1 MLFFKKKEKDKETQ
15 EEVQQA
21 PEVDQRQQELDAIRE
36 AHKDLPIPTI
46 LPMFLNKLNG
56 DDAADL
62 PEDTIAEDRKKE
74 LIELLYVPELG
85 RDTVEQL
92 STQEVLFLMLA
103 MELYNKASELK
114 NFSQNHRV
122 LYNEILSRVRD
133 AEQIYMLFDRRTGY
147 PFLYNGCVCIY
158 LDKDYAID
166 AANRFRKIMRD
177 LEVRMLPGE
186 ASENSDASAFAYL
199 NFLGMN
205 MCMLDNG
212 KYRCRFRR
220 QEIRVNVNFSASS
233 EKQPQKPPMN
243 PELSYALCD
252 FLQEAR
258 WQVNYE
264 KRDEVLKQKEARMLA
279 LLQRGI
285 YLLPF
290 QETEDGKR
298 GVLIR
303 KDKDGKQFLA
313 IFTDEVELAKEQL
326 PAGGGWKLRSIT
338 FPQLPLLMGNLAGAI
353 LNPNGHRIVIPAQQV
368 AAALNAAKEAAA
380 KKAAEQAEQAGA
392 AQAPEAEADSKPEET
407 EKKPAEA
414 EEKPADTETEE

>member
-1 MLFFKKKEKDKETQ
+1 MLFFKKKERETQ
-15 EEVQQA
+15 EETEQIR
-21 PEVDQRQQELDAIRE
+21 EVDPHQQEVDAQRE

-56 DDAADL
+56 DDAADV
-62 PEDTIAEDRKKE
+62 PEDTIEEARKKE
-74 LIELLYVPELG
+74 LIELLYEPELG
-85 RDTVEQL
+85 RSVVEQL
-92 STQEVLFLMLA
+92 TTQEVLFLMLA
-103 MELYNKASELK
+103 MELYNKEAELK

-133 AEQIYMLFDRRTGY
+133 AEQVYVLFDRRTGY

-158 LDKDYAID
+158 LDKDYAVD

-186 ASENSDASAFAYL
+186 ASENNDATVFAYL

-233 EKQPQKPPMN
+233 DKQTQRPPMN

-264 KRDEVLKQKEARMLA
+264 KRDEVLKQKETRMLA

-285 YLLPF
+285 FLLPF
-290 QETEDGKR
+290 QETEPGKH

-303 KDKDGKQFLA
+303 KDKNGNQFLA

-326 PAGGGWKLRSIT
+326 PAGGGWKLRSIA
-338 FPQLPLLMGNLAGAI
+338 FPQLPVLMGNLSGAI
-353 LNPNGHRIVIPAQQV
+353 LNPNGHRIVLPKQQV
-368 AAALNAAKEAAA
+368 VAALNALKEAAE
-380 KKAAEQAEQAGA
+380 KKAAEAA
-392 AQAPEAEADSKPEET
+392 AQANA
-407 EKKPAEA
+407 PAEEQTSEEKPTEEQTS
-414 EEKPADTETEE
+414 EEKPAEEQPAEE